1 MESPV
6 EKTLT
11 NIWSVVLAALVVLSG
26 GLLLSCGVES
36 THHLATAPKSEMGR
50 TADSSQRNTNTSAAK
65 PVLDSFGIIAHKN
78 AVPDSYVVQFKDE
91 RVVAKGQNLILNMKL
106 ARSIATKV
114 IEENRLKTVKMKH
127 IFNAAIRGF
136 SAKMTQEEAAILA
149 KDPRVLLVE
158 QDAYVHV
165 NTVYTSPGWALD
177 RIDQG
182 GLTLN
187 TSFATT
193 MTGAGVHIYNLDEG
207 ALPTHTEF
215 AGRIQ
220 CGAANSP
227 DIQSGMA
234 GGCVEG
240 AKTFNTSISIGNKA
254 PYTPSPATISGNKV
268 MVKIY
273 GGTGDA
279 DLYVKKGSAPTTSSY
294 DCRPYSSSNTETCDM
309 SSLGA
314 GTYYI
319 MVFGYRAV
327 SGLTLERYDACATTN
342 QGAYGD
348 ACASGK
354 SGSHGTG
361 TLSLSG
367 GATAGVAKSAT
378 LHSVRTMPSSGDG
391 LMSDQ
396 VAGFNWVVANKGSNI
411 SVINFS
417 IGEDGIYA
425 VQDNAIAACVNA
437 GIFVAAAAGN
447 NMQDTALTSPGSS
460 PAAFVVGAT
469 SQGDSVASYSN
480 WGAAVD
486 LWAPGSSVRLATN
499 TSNTAFTTD
508 NGTSFASPLTAG
520 VAALYRGQNPGATVP
535 EVKAAILGA
544 AASGKL
550 TGYLGTAGNM
560 APNLLLQSFGTS
572 CGDTV
577 CNGAETTATCAG
589 DCPSDGGGGGGSCP
603 GVNCTTWPQS
613 NLSTTRDVMKPIGTV
628 TCNNPTITS
637 SGGVPDADL
646 YVKVG
651 GWPTYSSKTCVSE
664 SSGNVET
671 CNMANGN
678 VKYYISMYGYLS
690 APSGVT
696 FSVACH

>member
-1 MESPV
+1 V
-6 EKTLT
+6 KKTLT
-11 NIWSVVLAALVVLSG
+11 NTWSVEMAALVVLSG
-26 GLLLSCGVES
+26 GLLSSCGVES
-36 THHLATAPKSEMGR
+36 THPFATAPKVETGLTGDPASG
-50 TADSSQRNTNTSAAK
+50 TGNTSVAMPKVDA
-65 PVLDSFGIIAHKN
+65 FGIITHKN
-78 AVPDSYVVQFKDE
+78 AVPDSYIIQFKDE
-91 RVVAKGQNLILNMKL
+91 MVVAKGQNLILNMDL
-106 ARSIATKV
+106 ARNIADRVVKD
-114 IEENRLKTVKMKH
+114 NQLKTVKMRH
-127 IFNAAIRGF
+127 VFNAAIRGF
-136 SAKMTQEEAAILA
+136 AAKMTQEDAAILA

-158 QDAYVHV
+158 QDAYVHA
-165 NTVYTSPGWALD
+165 NAVYTSPGWALD
-177 RIDQG
+177 RIDQASP
-182 GLTLN
+182 TLN
-187 TSFATT
+187 KSFATT
-193 MTGAGVHIYNLDEG
+193 LNGAGVHIYNLVEG
-207 ALPTHTEF
+207 ALSTHTEF
-215 AGRIQ
+215 AGRLQ

-227 DIQSGMA
+227 DIQGGMS

-240 AKTFNTSISIGNKA
+240 AKTLNTSISIKSKSSF
-254 PYTPSPATISGNKV
+254 TPSPATISGNKV
-268 MVKIY
+268 IVKIY

-294 DCRPYSSSNTETCDM
+294 DCRPYTSGNTETCDM
-309 SSLGA
+309 SSLGV

-327 SGLTLERYDACATTN
+327 TGLTLERFDACATSN

-378 LHSVRTMPSSGDG
+378 LHTIRTMPSSGDG

-396 VAGFNWVVANKGSNI
+396 VAGFNWVAANKGSNI

-417 IGEDGIYA
+417 IAEDGIYA
-425 VQDNAIAACVNA
+425 TQDNAIAACVNA

-447 NMQDTALTSPGSS
+447 AMEDTALTSPGSC

-469 SQGDSVASYSN
+469 SQGDSVAGYSN

-486 LWAPGSSVRLATN
+486 LWAPGTSVRLATN

-520 VAALYRGQNPGATVP
+520 VAALYRGQNPSATVP
-535 EVKAAILGA
+535 EVKTAILST

-550 TGYLGTAGNM
+550 TGYLGPAGNA
-560 APNLLLQSFGTS
+560 APNLFLQSFGTS

-577 CNGAETTATCAG
+577 CNGVETTTICAS
-589 DCPSDGGGGGGSCP
+589 DCPTDGGGSCP

-613 NLSTTRDVMKPIGTV
+613 NLSTTRDVMKQIGTV
-628 TCNNPTITS
+628 TCNNPIITS
-637 SGGVPDADL
+637 SGGLPDADL

-664 SSGNVET
+664 SSSNVET

-678 VKYYISMYGYLS
+678 VKYYISMYGYNS
-690 APSGVT
+690 SPSGVT

>member
-1 MESPV
+1 V
-6 EKTLT
+6 KKALT
-11 NIWSVVLAALVVLSG
+11 NSLSVMTAVLVVLSG
-26 GLLLSCGVES
+26 GLLSSCGVES
-36 THHLATAPKSEMGR
+36 KKPIAIGSELITKQTGE
-50 TADSSQRNTNTSAAK
+50 SSPGDVNTRAAM
-65 PVLDSFGIIAHKN
+65 PEFDTFGIMIHKN
-78 AVPDSYVVQFKDE
+78 AVPDSYIVQFKDE
-91 RVVAKGQNLILNMKL
+91 KVVPKGQSQILTMDL
-106 ARSIATKV
+106 ARNIAAQV
-114 IEENRLKTVKMKH
+114 VEENKLKTVKMSH
-127 IFNAAIRGF
+127 VFNAAIRGF
-136 SAKMTQEEAAILA
+136 SAKMSREEAAILV

-158 QDAYVHV
+158 QDAYVHA
-165 NTVYTSPGWALD
+165 NAVYTNPGWALD
-177 RIDQG
+177 RIDQANP
-182 GLTLN
+182 TLN
-187 TSFATT
+187 NSFATT
-193 MTGAGVHIYNLDEG
+193 LTGAGVHIYNLDEG

-215 AGRIQ
+215 TGRIQ

-227 DIQSGMA
+227 DIQGGMS

-240 AKTFNTSISIGNKA
+240 AKTVNTSINIGSKA
-254 PYTPSPATISGNKV
+254 RYTPSPETISGNKV

-294 DCRPYSSSNTETCDM
+294 DCRPYDSGNTETCDM

-319 MVFGYRAV
+319 MVYGYRAV
-327 SGLTLERYDACATTN
+327 TGLTVERLDTCASTN

-367 GATAGVAKSAT
+367 GATAGVAKSAA
-378 LHSVRTMPSSGDG
+378 LHTVRTMPSSGDG

-417 IGEDGIYA
+417 IGEDGVYA

-437 GIFVAAAAGN
+437 GIFVAVAAGN
-447 NMQDTALTSPGSS
+447 SMEDAALTSPGSS

-520 VAALYRGQNPGATVP
+520 VAALYRGQNPSAAVS
-535 EVKAAILGA
+535 EVKTAILNA
-544 AASGKL
+544 AVSGKL
-550 TGYLGTAGNM
+550 TGYLGSVGNV
-560 APNLLLQSFGTS
+560 APNLFLQSFGTS

-577 CNGAETTATCAG
+577 CNGVETSATCAR
-589 DCPSDGGGGGGSCP
+589 DCPTDGGGSCP
-603 GVNCTTWPQS
+603 GVDCSTWPQS
-613 NLSTTRDVMKPIGTV
+613 NLSITRNVMKQIGTV

-637 SGGVPDADL
+637 SGGTPDADL
-646 YVKVG
+646 YVKIG
-651 GWPTYSSKTCVSE
+651 GWPSYSSKTCVSE
-664 SSGNVET
+664 SSSNVET
-671 CNMANGN
+671 CNMTNGN
-678 VKYYISMYGYLS
+678 VKYYISMYGYNS

-696 FSVACH
+696 ISVACH

>member
-1 MESPV
+1 MS
-6 EKTLT
+6 
-11 NIWSVVLAALVVLSG
+11 
-26 GLLLSCGVES
+26 
-36 THHLATAPKSEMGR
+36 
-50 TADSSQRNTNTSAAK
+50 
-65 PVLDSFGIIAHKN
+65 
-78 AVPDSYVVQFKDE
+78 
-91 RVVAKGQNLILNMKL
+91 
-106 ARSIATKV
+106 
-114 IEENRLKTVKMKH
+114 
-127 IFNAAIRGF
+127 
-136 SAKMTQEEAAILA
+136 
-149 KDPRVLLVE
+149 
-158 QDAYVHV
+158 
-165 NTVYTSPGWALD
+165 
-177 RIDQG
+177 
-182 GLTLN
+182 
-187 TSFATT
+187 
-193 MTGAGVHIYNLDEG
+193 
-207 ALPTHTEF
+207 
-215 AGRIQ
+215 
-220 CGAANSP
+220 
-227 DIQSGMA
+227 

-240 AKTFNTSISIGNKA
+240 AKTLNTSVSIGSKA
-254 PYTPSPATISGNKV
+254 AYTPSPATISGNKV

-294 DCRPYSSSNTETCDM
+294 DCRPYTSGNTETCDM

-319 MVFGYRAV
+319 MVYGYRAV
-327 SGLTLERYDACATTN
+327 TGLTLERFDACATTS

-378 LHSVRTMPSSGDG
+378 LHTVRTMPSSGDG

-411 SVINFS
+411 AVINFS

-425 VQDNAIAACVNA
+425 VQDNAITACVNA

-447 NMQDTALTSPGSS
+447 NMEDTAITSPGSC

-486 LWAPGSSVRLATN
+486 IWAPGSSVRLATN

-508 NGTSFASPLTAG
+508 SGTSFASPLTAG
-520 VAALYRGQNPGATVP
+520 VAALYRGQNPNATVP
-535 EVKAAILGA
+535 EVKTAILSA

-550 TGYLGTAGNM
+550 TGYMGPAGNV
-560 APNLLLQSFGTS
+560 APNLFLQSFGTS

-589 DCPSDGGGGGGSCP
+589 DCPCDGGGGGSLP
-603 GVNCTTWPQS
+603 
-613 NLSTTRDVMKPIGTV
+613 RR
-628 TCNNPTITS
+628 
-637 SGGVPDADL
+637 
-646 YVKVG
+646 
-651 GWPTYSSKTCVSE
+651 
-664 SSGNVET
+664 
-671 CNMANGN
+671 
-678 VKYYISMYGYLS
+678 
-690 APSGVT
+690 
-696 FSVACH
+696 

>member
-1 MESPV
+1 M
-6 EKTLT
+6 KRTLT
-11 NIWSVVLAALVVLSG
+11 HTCIAAIAALVVLSG
-26 GLLLSCGVES
+26 GLLSSCGVER
-36 THHLATAPKSEMGR
+36 TVPIATAPKAETKLIGEP
-50 TADSSQRNTNTSAAK
+50 SSRNPNTSMAK
-65 PVLDSFGIIAHKN
+65 PTLDTFGIITHKN
-78 AVPDSYVVQFKDE
+78 AVPDSYIVQFKDE
-91 RVVAKGQNLILNMKL
+91 MVVAKGRNLILNMDF
-106 ARSIATKV
+106 ARNIAAKV
-114 IEENRLKTVKMKH
+114 VEENQLKTVKMSH
-127 IFNAAIRGF
+127 VFNAAIRGF
-136 SAKMTQEEAAILA
+136 SAKMTSAEAAILV

-158 QDAYVHV
+158 QDAYVHA
-165 NTVYTSPGWALD
+165 NAVYTNPGWALD
-177 RIDQG
+177 RIDQANP
-182 GLTLN
+182 TLN
-187 TSFATT
+187 NSFATT
-193 MTGAGVHIYNLDEG
+193 MTGAGIHIYNLDEG

-215 AGRIQ
+215 AGRLQ

-227 DIQSGMA
+227 DIQGGMS

-240 AKTFNTSISIGNKA
+240 AKTLNTSISIGSKV
-254 PYTPSPATISGNKV
+254 PYTPSPATLSGNKV
-268 MVKIY
+268 IVKIY

-279 DLYVKKGSAPTTSSY
+279 DLYVKKGSAPTSSSY
-294 DCRPYSSSNTETCDM
+294 DCRPYSSGNTETCDM

-327 SGLTLERYDACATTN
+327 TGLTVERFDACATTN

-378 LHSVRTMPSSGDG
+378 LHTIRTMPSSGDG

-425 VQDNAIAACVNA
+425 VQDNAITACVNA
-437 GIFVAAAAGN
+437 GIFVVAAAGN
-447 NMQDTALTSPGSS
+447 ATDDTAKTSPGSC
-460 PAAFVVGAT
+460 PAAFVVGAA
-469 SQGDSVASYSN
+469 SQGDSVAGYSN

-520 VAALYRGQNPGATVP
+520 VAALYRGQNPSATVP
-535 EVKAAILGA
+535 EVKVAILGA

-550 TGYLGTAGNM
+550 TGYLGPVGNM
-560 APNLLLQSFGTS
+560 APNLFLQSFGTS

-577 CNGAETTATCAG
+577 CNGFETPSTCAG
-589 DCPSDGGGGGGSCP
+589 DCPNDGSGSCP
-603 GVNCTTWPQS
+603 GVNCTTWPQA
-613 NLSTTRDVMKPIGTV
+613 NLSATRNQMKQIGTV
-628 TCNNPTITS
+628 TCNNPNITS

-646 YVKVG
+646 YVKIG

-671 CNMANGN
+671 CTMTNGN
-678 VKYYISMYGYLS
+678 VKYYISLYGYNS

-696 FSVACH
+696 FSVTCQ

>member
-1 MESPV
+1 MK
-6 EKTLT
+6 KTLS
-11 NIWSVVLAALVVLSG
+11 NIQSVVMVALLVLSG
-26 GLLLSCGVES
+26 GFLSGCGVDS
-36 THHLATAPKSEMGR
+36 TRPLTTAPKFKMGQ
-50 TADSSQRNTNTSAAK
+50 TGSDVNTSAAM
-65 PVLDSFGIIAHKN
+65 PTFDSFGIMTHKN
-78 AVPDSYVVQFKDE
+78 AAPDSYIVQFKDE
-91 RVVAKGQNLILNMKL
+91 KVVAKGQNLILNMDSAKN
-106 ARSIATKV
+106 IATLVVK
-114 IEENRLKTVKMKH
+114 ENQLKTVKMNH
-127 IFNAAIRGF
+127 VFNAAIRGF
-136 SAKMTQEEAAILA
+136 SAKMTHEEAAILV

-158 QDAYVHV
+158 QDAYVHT
-165 NTVYTSPGWALD
+165 NAVYTNSGWALD
-177 RIDQG
+177 RIDQASPI
-182 GLTLN
+182 LN
-187 TSFATT
+187 NSFATT

-207 ALPTHTEF
+207 ALPTHSEF
-215 AGRIQ
+215 AGRLQ

-227 DIQSGMA
+227 DIQGGLS

-240 AKTFNTSISIGNKA
+240 VKTVSTSINIGSKVF
-254 PYTPSPATISGNKV
+254 YTPSPATISGNKIIV
-268 MVKIY
+268 NIS
-273 GGTGDA
+273 GGSGDA
-279 DLYVKKGSAPTTSSY
+279 DLYVKKDSAPTTSSY
-294 DCRPYSSSNTETCDM
+294 DCRPYTSGNTETCDM

-319 MVFGYRAV
+319 MVLGYRPV
-327 SGLTLERYDACATTN
+327 TGLTLERFDTCATTS
-342 QGAYGD
+342 QGSYGD

-378 LHSVRTMPSSGDG
+378 LHTVRTMPSSGDG

-396 VAGFNWVVANKGSNI
+396 VAGFNWVMANKGSNI

-417 IGEDGIYA
+417 IAEDGIYA
-425 VQDNAIAACVNA
+425 VQDNAITACVNA
-437 GIFVAAAAGN
+437 GIFVAVAAGN
-447 NMQDTALTSPGSS
+447 ATDDTAKTSPGSC

-469 SQGDSVASYSN
+469 SEGDSVASYSN

-486 LWAPGSSVRLATN
+486 LWAPGSNVRLATN

-520 VAALYRGQNPGATVP
+520 VAALYRGQNPDATVP
-535 EVKAAILGA
+535 QVKTAILSA

-550 TGYLGTAGNM
+550 TGYLGSAGNA
-560 APNLLLQSFGTS
+560 APNLFLQSFGTS
-572 CGDTV
+572 CGDKV
-577 CNGAETTATCAG
+577 CNGIETTATCAS
-589 DCPSDGGGGGGSCP
+589 DCPPDGGNCP
-603 GVNCTTWPQS
+603 GVNCTTWPQA
-613 NLSTTRDVMKPIGTV
+613 NLSSTRNVMKQIGTV

-651 GWPTYSSKTCVSE
+651 GWPSYTSKTCVSE
-664 SSGNVET
+664 SSGNIET
-671 CNMANGN
+671 CTMANGT
-678 VKYYISMYGYLS
+678 VKYYISLYGYNS

>member
-1 MESPV
+1 M
-6 EKTLT
+6 KKILT
-11 NIWSVVLAALVVLSG
+11 NTWGVVMAALVVLSG
-26 GLLLSCGVES
+26 GLLSSCGVEG
-36 THHLATAPKSEMGR
+36 THPLATAPKVETGL
-50 TADSSQRNTNTSAAK
+50 TGDSSPGDVNTSVAMPK
-65 PVLDSFGIIAHKN
+65 VDSFGIITHKN
-78 AVPDSYVVQFKDE
+78 AVPDSYIVQFKDE
-91 RVVAKGQNLILNMKL
+91 KVVAKGQNLILNMDL
-106 ARSIATKV
+106 ARNIAATIIKD
-114 IEENRLKTVKMKH
+114 NQLKTVKMKH
-127 IFNAAIRGF
+127 VFNAAIRGF
-136 SAKMTQEEAAILA
+136 SAKMTNKEAAILA

-158 QDAYVHV
+158 QDAYVHA
-165 NTVYTSPGWALD
+165 NSVYTSPGWALD
-177 RIDQG
+177 RIDQANP
-182 GLTLN
+182 TLN
-187 TSFATT
+187 NSFATT
-193 MTGAGVHIYNLDEG
+193 LTGAGVHIYNLDDG
-207 ALPTHTEF
+207 ALSTHTEF
-215 AGRIQ
+215 AGRLQ

-227 DIQSGMA
+227 DIQGGMS

-240 AKTFNTSISIGNKA
+240 AKTFNTSVSIGSKA
-254 PYTPSPATISGNKV
+254 LYTPSPAAISGNKV

-294 DCRPYSSSNTETCDM
+294 DCRPYTSGNTETCDM
-309 SSLGA
+309 SFLGA

-319 MVFGYRAV
+319 MVFGYRTV
-327 SGLTLERYDACATTN
+327 SGLTLESFDACATTS

-348 ACASGK
+348 ACANGK

-378 LHSVRTMPSSGDG
+378 LHTIRTMPNSGDG

-417 IGEDGIYA
+417 ISEDGIYA
-425 VQDNAIAACVNA
+425 TQDNAITACVNA

-447 NMQDTALTSPGSS
+447 NMEDTAKTSPGSC

-469 SQGDSVASYSN
+469 SQGDSVAGYSN

-486 LWAPGSSVRLATN
+486 LWAPGTSVRLATN
-499 TSNTAFTTD
+499 TSSTAFTTD
-508 NGTSFASPLTAG
+508 DGTSFASPLTAG

-535 EVKAAILGA
+535 QVKTAILSA

-550 TGYLGTAGNM
+550 TGYLGPAGNV
-560 APNLLLQSFGTS
+560 APNLFLQSFGTN

-577 CNGAETTATCAG
+577 CNGVETTATCAS
-589 DCPSDGGGGGGSCP
+589 DCPGGGGGSCP
-603 GVNCTTWPQS
+603 GVNCIIWPQS
-613 NLSTTRDVMKPIGTV
+613 NLSTTRDVMKQIGTV

-646 YVKVG
+646 YVKIG
-651 GWPTYSSKTCVSE
+651 GWPSYSSKTCVSE
-664 SSGNVET
+664 SSSNVET

-678 VKYYISMYGYLS
+678 VKYYISMYGYNS